1 MRGHFI
7 KAILALFCISLFHLF
22 SFNAEAQKESGLK
35 MGDFQW
41 GGSIEL
47 GYRLTDIEGRNR
59 YKEVVNLME
68 GLKLFDLSLY
78 GSRIGENKGWID
90 YFSFRAND
98 IGDPYPAGRL
108 EIKKNKTYDLV
119 ASYREYKYFSNR
131 EDDFFLTDNHD
142 FNSTLRRGTLS
153 LTLFL
158 RRISDSIWG
167 IGIPDGMARRGFQ
180 E

>member
-1 MRGHFI
+1 M
-7 KAILALFCISLFHLF
+7 KS
-22 SFNAEAQKESGLK
+22 
-35 MGDFQW
+35 
-41 GGSIEL
+41 
-47 GYRLTDIEGRNR
+47 
-59 YKEVVNLME
+59 
-68 GLKLFDLSLY
+68 
-78 GSRIGENKGWID
+78 KGWID

-153 LTLFL
+153 LTLFPKEDFRL
-158 RRISDSIWG
+158 NLGYRYTGRDGEAGVPRRISLWPSNRI
-167 IGIPDGMARRGFQ
+167 
-180 E
+180 